1 MSQGNVKVG
10 SKLLSEPQAVE
21 ALDFWDFIAH

>member
-10 SKLLSEPQAVE
+10 SKLLFEAQAVE
-21 ALDFWDFIAH
+21 ALDF